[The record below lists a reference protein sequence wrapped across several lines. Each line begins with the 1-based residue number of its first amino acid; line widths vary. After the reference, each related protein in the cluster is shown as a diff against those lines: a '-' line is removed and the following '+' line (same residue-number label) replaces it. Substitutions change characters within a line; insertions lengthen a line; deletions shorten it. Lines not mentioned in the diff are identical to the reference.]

1 MPSQHQVS
9 APAGL
14 ETRAVLTA
22 GRLRAR
28 LPRPGPFRSRRPWP
42 SSAVR
47 DPLPRHLP
55 SRRTAPAAYAIL
67 VPSYAG
73 DVVALPGRT
82 QVAQGKCY
90 SHTDLRRWRNR
101 MARLHAD
108 CAGGTARR
116 DSRRSLRR
124 PAGAGRSG
132 GGVRRPP
139 PAAPRLSRGGGGGGG
154 AAAEHTRRDVAAVGV
169 RGPAGPGA
177 GLPVRAGPRAA
188 PRGPAAALS
197 LAAGHAAS
205 RPLAGGAHGGG
216 LAGGHCPAR
225 ARLGARRRRV
235 GAGSARGA
243 PLAEGRGARL
253 GRDVH
258 PGVHV

>member
-1 MPSQHQVS
+1 M
-9 APAGL
+9 
-14 ETRAVLTA
+14 
-22 GRLRAR
+22 
-28 LPRPGPFRSRRPWP
+28 
-42 SSAVR
+42 
-47 DPLPRHLP
+47 
-55 SRRTAPAAYAIL
+55 
-67 VPSYAG
+67 PSYAG
-73 DVVALPGRT
+73 DVVAVPGRT
-82 QVAQGKCY
+82 QVAQGSAIPVPTY
-90 SHTDLRRWRNR
+90 AGGETVRPD
-101 MARLHAD
+101 MHAD
-108 CAGGTARR
+108 CAGGAARR

-124 PAGAGRSG
+124 PAGAGRYG

-139 PAAPRLSRGGGGGGG
+139 PAAPRLSRGSGGGGG
-154 AAAEHTRRDVAAVGV
+154 AAAERARRDVAAVGV

-235 GAGSARGA
+235 GAGARGERPWRRGGSA
-243 PLAEGRGARL
+243 PGPGCASRCPRV
-253 GRDVH
+253 RDGTCGY
-258 PGVHV
+258 GVLRPRSV